1 MLNVALCA
9 YGMSGKIF
17 QAPLIVAHPKLHLH
31 SILQRSGD
39 SALQDYPAVNIV
51 KTLDEILQNPEID
64 IVVVNTPNEFHYEM
78 ARRALKAGKHV
89 VVEKPICLTE
99 YEAERLVEL
108 ARRENKMLAVFQNK
122 RLEPDHLTVQKIV
135 DSKQLGRIV
144 EVEWHYD
151 RYRKEITHKKWKED
165 PQAGAGTWFDLG
177 IHMIDSMLCIFGAPR
192 AVFGDMRSL
201 RREEGSVDYFNVI
214 CYYPDMRVILRSST
228 YVSEKGPSVII
239 HGDKGSFQKF
249 GQDVQ
254 EAQLA
259 KGILPGMEGYAKLGE
274 DNYGLLTLQPENGT
288 SVKREKIASEVGCYE
303 AFYDNVVNHIL
314 RGEPLKFDASLPILG
329 MKVLRAAED
338 SFIQG
343 RIIPLQ

>member
-9 YGMSGKIF
+9 YGMSGKVF
-17 QAPLIVAHPKLHLH
+17 QAPLIVANPHLNLHT
-31 SILQRSGD
+31 ILQRSGE
-39 SALQDYPAVNIV
+39 SAKQDYPAVTIV
-51 KTLDEILQNPEID
+51 KTLDEILQNPAID
-64 IVVVNTPNEFHYEM
+64 VVVVNTPNEFHYDM
-78 ARRALKAGKHV
+78 ARRSLKAGKHV

-99 YEAERLVEL
+99 YEAERLIEL
-108 ARRENKMLAVFQNK
+108 AKRENKMLAVFQNK

-135 DSKQLGRIV
+135 CENLLGRIV

-151 RYRKEITHKKWKED
+151 RYRKDITHKRWKED

-177 IHMIDSMLCIFGAPR
+177 IHMIDSMLTIFGEPR

-201 RREEGSVDYFNVI
+201 RRSEGSVDYFNVI

-228 YVSEKGPSVII
+228 FVSEKGPNVII

-259 KGILPGMEGYAKLGE
+259 QGILPGMAVYAKLRD
-274 DNYGLLTLQPENGT
+274 DNYGLLTLQTETGT
-288 SVKREKIASEVGCYE
+288 SLKREKIPAIQGCYE
-303 AFYDNVVNHIL
+303 AFYENVVGHITQD
-314 RGEPLKFDASLPILG
+314 EPLLFDASLPLMG

-343 RIIPLQ
+343 RIMPL